1 MASAVRGARSDDTL
15 LIAHRG
21 FAGIYP
27 ENTLAAMEGSSKEGS
42 DMIEIDVQP
51 CADDTVVVFH
61 DLRLD
66 GKTDEEGIVTE
77 TDCETVLSAEV
88 LDSGETIPTLEE
100 AMDVIPA
107 SVAVN
112 IELKYS
118 GRADEDTEASELSNR
133 LLPLVERTRKIALEQ
148 NNAILISSFFRQCP
162 GGNAGCRFERSSRL
176 SDRRFRGARSVGRRT
191 VRLWG
196 GSSLEG
202 NHRRGSRAPGSR
214 RKPWRQPLHDRYRS
228 RSRPTTRTR
237 CRRWH
242 RELS

>member
-1 MASAVRGARSDDTL
+1 

-27 ENTLAAMEGSSKEGS
+27 ENTLAAMEGSSKEGA

-133 LLPLVERTRKIALEQ
+133 WLPLVERTREIASEQ
-148 NNAILISSFFRQCP
+148 DNAILISSFFDNALAATRDVDSSVPLAYLIADSAERGLLVAEQYGCGAVHPSKAITDEDLVRQ
-162 GGNAGCRFERSSRL
+162 AHDASRGVNPYTIDTEAEA
-176 SDRRFRGARSVGRRT
+176 DR
-191 VRLWG
+191 L
-196 GSSLEG
+196 
-202 NHRRGSRAPGSR
+202 
-214 RKPWRQPLHDRYRS
+214 Q
-228 RSRPTTRTR
+228 
-237 CRRWH
+237 
-242 RELS
+242 ELGVDGDIANYPDVLG